1 MVMSPR
7 PATPAA
13 AVHARRGLIGLAVG
27 AVLAS
32 AATVLVLGNTS
43 SLEAVPIAS
52 PATSTASPAEQVY
65 AKAAPGDCLTWS
77 TPAATDL
84 ASTDCASPHTFE
96 VAADVDLRSQPGPEF
111 APGGA
116 LPGAV
121 LLTQLRDTV
130 CAPAVDTYLQ
140 GRLDPHGLFSVG
152 LIDPGKAGWRA
163 GQRSVRC
170 GLQHV
175 GRSGKQFPI
184 RGRVG
189 QLDQSD
195 VAPTGSCQNIAS
207 GLPTDPVDCAQPHAS
222 EVISVVDLTP
232 KFSADYPS
240 TADQDAYLD
249 DTCRAAADAVLGS
262 PDAATTKG
270 LTVFWNNVAPESWA
284 AGSHR
289 VNCKV
294 GKQLPGGG
302 FAPMAGVARAAPAVP
317 ASTTPPPTT
326 TGR

>member
-43 SLEAVPIAS
+43 TLEAVPIAS

-140 GRLDPHGLFSVG
+140 GRLDPHGCS
-152 LIDPGKAGWRA
+152 
-163 GQRSVRC
+163 
-170 GLQHV
+170 
-175 GRSGKQFPI
+175 
-184 RGRVG
+184 
-189 QLDQSD
+189 
-195 VAPTGSCQNIAS
+195 AS
-207 GLPTDPVDCAQPHAS
+207 G
-222 EVISVVDLTP
+222 
-232 KFSADYPS
+232 
-240 TADQDAYLD
+240 
-249 DTCRAAADAVLGS
+249 
-262 PDAATTKG
+262 
-270 LTVFWNNVAPESWA
+270 
-284 AGSHR
+284 
-289 VNCKV
+289 
-294 GKQLPGGG
+294 
-302 FAPMAGVARAAPAVP
+302 
-317 ASTTPPPTT
+317 
-326 TGR
+326 